1 MKVFIKA
8 LISFFCALY
17 LVVSTPVLIF
27 YGILASTIIQDFLNG
42 PPDCFDRFM
51 QSICNQGILE
61 LVSWL
66 VLADCVALII
76 LGYMIKKLF
85 FN

>member
-17 LVVSTPVLIF
+17 LVVSAPVLIF
-27 YGILASTIIQDFLNG
+27 YGILAKAIIQDRLNG
-42 PPDCFDRFM
+42 PPYCSGRFM
-51 QSICNQGILE
+51 QSVCHQGILE

-66 VLADCVALII
+66 ILADCVALII

-85 FN
+85 FK